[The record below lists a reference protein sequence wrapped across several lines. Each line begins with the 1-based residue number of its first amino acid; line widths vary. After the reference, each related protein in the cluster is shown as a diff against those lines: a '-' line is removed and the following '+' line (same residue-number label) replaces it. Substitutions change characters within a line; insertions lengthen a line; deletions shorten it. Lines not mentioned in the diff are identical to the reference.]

1 VNLLVRINLSL
12 AVIFVIAALAS
23 GIVCQSVLQANAK
36 REILTQAGLMMD
48 SAAAMRDYTESEILP
63 LLDRQLQSEFLPQS
77 VPFYAATQNF
87 LRLHRDHPQYSYK
100 EAALNPTNL
109 RDRAM
114 DWEADIIQRFRSDP
128 GMREFVGERDTP
140 MGGSL
145 YLAKPIRAETGC
157 MRCHSSAAVAPAS
170 VVARYG
176 TNNGFGWQPNDVV
189 GARIVSVPIA
199 NAEESAAHAFRAFLI
214 SLTAVFLAL
223 LIGVNAV
230 LYAVIVRPI
239 RRIAHIAERVSIADA
254 TAPEFP
260 SGGGP
265 EMSALVHAFNRMR
278 ISLDK
283 AMKLLEG

>member
-1 VNLLVRINLSL
+1 MNLLVRINLSL
-12 AVIFVIAALAS
+12 VVIFVIGALAA
-23 GIVCQSVLQANAK
+23 GIVCRSVLQANAK

-63 LLDRQLQSEFLPQS
+63 LLAQQLKSEFLPQS

-87 LRLHRDHPQYSYK
+87 LQLHRDHPQYSYK

-114 DWEADIIQRFRSDP
+114 DWEADIIQRFRGDP
-128 GMREFVGERDTP
+128 GMREFIGERDTP

-145 YLAKPIRAETGC
+145 YLAKPIRADAGC
-157 MRCHSSAAVAPAS
+157 MQCHSSPAAAPAS

-176 TNNGFGWQPNDVV
+176 SNNGFGWQTNEVV

-199 NAEESAAHAFRAFLI
+199 SAEESAARAFRAFLI
-214 SLTAVFLAL
+214 SLIGVFLAL
-223 LIGVNAV
+223 LVVLNAV
-230 LYAVIVRPI
+230 LYVVIVRPV
-239 RRIAHIAERVSIADA
+239 RRIAHVAERVSTADA
-254 TAPEFP
+254 TALEFP

-283 AMKLLEG
+283 ALKLLES